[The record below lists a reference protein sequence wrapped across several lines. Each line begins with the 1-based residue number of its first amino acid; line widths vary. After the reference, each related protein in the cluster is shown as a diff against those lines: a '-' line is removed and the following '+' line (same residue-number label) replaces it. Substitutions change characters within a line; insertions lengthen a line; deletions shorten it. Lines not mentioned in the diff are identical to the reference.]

1 MAFRQVLF
9 LGAPGVGKGTYAKRA
24 APLLQFCHL
33 SPGDLLRKLAPM
45 DPSVSAYLDK
55 GHLVPESVVFKLVGQ
70 ELTRLHS
77 SFKGVILDGFPRS
90 VEQARGWIADH
101 QQPLPDLVVEFHLPE
116 HLLIE
121 KLLGRRICSQC
132 GDLYNIY
139 SFNEGEYSMPA
150 MMPEH
155 PGVCDK
161 CGGGL
166 IQRSDD
172 RIDIIKERL
181 RDHWMR
187 ETPLVDYLRSKAA
200 DNVVRFDVKSGIA
213 QLGDLVTLIKRRL
226 NSL

>member
-1 MAFRQVLF
+1 M
-9 LGAPGVGKGTYAKRA
+9 
-24 APLLQFCHL
+24 
-33 SPGDLLRKLAPM
+33 
-45 DPSVSAYLDK
+45 
-55 GHLVPESVVFKLVGQ
+55 
-70 ELTRLHS
+70 
-77 SFKGVILDGFPRS
+77 
-90 VEQARGWIADH
+90 
-101 QQPLPDLVVEFHLPE
+101 VEFHLPE

-200 DNVVRFDVKSGIA
+200 DNVVRFDVKSGNA